1 MAKEID
7 NVIGILFNLISMLL
21 FVSLDILVK
30 KLVVDLPVYEVIF
43 FRCIFGI
50 PIFIFIVY
58 FTTGLSSLRMV
69 NKKLQLCRAFL
80 GIAGMFFFFNSYKY
94 LAMADAA
101 SILFSAPLILT
112 VLSVV
117 FLKEKVGLHRVSAII
132 VGFIGVLFI
141 VRPVGNSLSFHMLLP
156 VMGAVIW
163 SVVIIVMRVLSRTDH
178 ANAVTLVFSLLGS
191 CVGFGL
197 VMYNGGFSPN
207 ITPLQFV
214 MLIGTGIVGIFAQWF
229 MTKAVE
235 WSEASVF
242 ASTKYVNLVFSIL
255 AGLIVFGEVPVFYS
269 IIGIVLIVVSGLY
282 NVYREYVLN
291 KIQKARM
298 IRY

>member
-1 MAKEID
+1 MAIEIN
-7 NVIGILFNLISMLL
+7 NVKGILFNLISMLL
-21 FVSLDILVK
+21 FVSMDILVK

-50 PIFIFIVY
+50 PAFIFIVY

-80 GIAGMFFFFNSYKY
+80 GLAGMFFFFNSYKY
-94 LAMADAA
+94 LPMADAA

-112 VLSVV
+112 VLSVF
-117 FLKEKVGLHRVSAII
+117 FLKEKVGLHRLSAIL

-141 VRPVGNSLSFHMLLP
+141 VRPSGNSLSSHMLLP
-156 VMGAVIW
+156 IMGAVSW

-178 ANAVTLVFSLLGS
+178 ANSVTLIFSLIGS
-191 CVGFGL
+191 GVGFGL
-197 VMYNGGFSPN
+197 IMYNGGFRPN
-207 ITPLQFV
+207 TAPVQYV
-214 MLIGTGIVGIFAQWF
+214 MLVGVGVVGIFAQWF

-255 AGLIVFGEVPVFYS
+255 AGFIIFGEVPVFYS
-269 IIGIVLIVVSGLY
+269 IVGIVLIVASGLY
-282 NVYREYVLN
+282 NVHREYVLH
-291 KIQKARM
+291 KIQKAKM